1 MKEKELVRF
10 GVSMPQDLAEQFDG
24 FITEQGYGNRSEAI
38 RDLVR
43 KVLLQPERLSAAET
57 VAGTVVIVYDHH
69 VSDLSKQLTEL
80 QHEYHHDIISTMHV
94 HLNHEQCLEI
104 VVVQGAYGRLR
115 LLTDSIQVLRG
126 VSYAELSVSH
136 IEVAGTAHRHS
147 SRQEGHDHGHAHGHR
162 HGKAENVENAE

>member
-10 GVSMPQDLAEQFDG
+10 GVSMPQELAEQFDG
-24 FITEQGYGNRSEAI
+24 FIAEQGYGNRSEAI

-43 KVLLQPERLSAAET
+43 KVLLQPDRLPTTET

-115 LLTDSIQVLRG
+115 QLTDSIQVLRG

-136 IEVAGTAHRHS
+136 IEASGEAHRHS
-147 SRQEGHDHGHAHGHR
+147 RDLHGHR
-162 HGKAENVENAE
+162 HNHDRD